1 MGPIFNEKVAA
12 KYNLWVREQCTGP
25 TCGWKLVEKSNFSAK
40 KKKSEKHKHASRK
53 CVTYPKALILYEEE
67 KENKEDDIEEVYEP
81 NMAEINV
88 RDD

>member
-1 MGPIFNEKVAA
+1 MPNTISAPLARDDKGKGVVSESSKIGS
-12 KYNLWVREQCTGP
+12 LLQCFKSQGFGHIATKCP
-25 TCGWKLVEKSNFSAK
+25 TK
-40 KKKSEKHKHASRK
+40 
-53 CVTYPKALILYEEE
+53 TLILYEEE